1 MLQER
6 GVPAFS
12 FTIITQEIDCKVSA
26 KDEQEIKEG
35 DDNKIVQTTWR
46 VVLQR
51 HDDPDIA
58 VTGHYWEIIEFQKL
72 GELQQIV

>member
-35 DDNKIVQTTWR
+35 DDNKIV
-46 VVLQR
+46 
-51 HDDPDIA
+51 
-58 VTGHYWEIIEFQKL
+58 
-72 GELQQIV
+72 